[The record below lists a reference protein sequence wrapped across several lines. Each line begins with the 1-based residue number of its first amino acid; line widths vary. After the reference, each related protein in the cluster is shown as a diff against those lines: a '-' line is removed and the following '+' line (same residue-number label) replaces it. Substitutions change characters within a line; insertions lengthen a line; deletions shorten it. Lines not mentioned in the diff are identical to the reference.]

1 MTAHGR
7 VPPEL
12 SAHPFLGSKA
22 VADGLLTKNQLRGP
36 TWVRLLRNV
45 YVRRGLEQDPVVRV
59 HALTLV
65 AAPDAVICGRTAAWL
80 HEVWQPPP
88 GGIVPLELTRPVR
101 AHGGAADAMRRH
113 RRVLRGTPDSS
124 RPTVGDEDLDEDVV
138 AWGDLQ
144 VTSALRTCFDLMR
157 ERGLVEGVVVAD
169 SFAHSGAV
177 DLTKLGEYCADRQ
190 RWPNVRRA
198 RCAVRLAHEGS
209 RSPGETRLRMVV
221 VLAGYEE
228 PLVNVP
234 VVSPDGQHVATPD
247 LMLRGRRWVHLE
259 YDGAYH
265 DELAQ
270 HGRDLRR
277 QNGLLRAGDVP
288 LLRFDWR
295 HVLRQRELVLR
306 DIALASGEAPRQ
318 PLDDVDFVRPRTA
331 LRW

>member
-1 MTAHGR
+1 MTAHHH

-12 SAHPFLGSKA
+12 SAHPFLGSEA
-22 VADGLLTKNQLRGP
+22 VAGGLLSKNQLRGP
-36 TWVRLLRNV
+36 TWTRLLRNV
-45 YVRRGLEQDPVVRV
+45 YVRRGLEHDPVVRV
-59 HALTLV
+59 QALTLV
-65 AAPDAVICGRTAAWL
+65 TAPDEVICGRTAAWL
-80 HEVWQPPP
+80 HEVWQPAP
-88 GGIVPLELTRPVR
+88 GEVVPLELTRPVR
-101 AHGGAADAMRRH
+101 AHGGAVGVVRRH

-124 RPTVGDEDLDEDVV
+124 RLPVGDDDLDEDVV

-169 SFAHSGAV
+169 SFARAGAV
-177 DLTKLGEYCADRQ
+177 DLRKLGEYCADRQ
-190 RWPNVRRA
+190 RWPHVRRA
-198 RCAVRLAHEGS
+198 RCAAQLAHEGS

-234 VVSPDGQHVATPD
+234 VYSPFGEHVATPD

-265 DELAQ
+265 DEASQ

-306 DIALASGEAPRQ
+306 DVAVACGEDPHQA
-318 PLDDVDFVRPRTA
+318 LDDIDFARPRPA